1 MDSSAAVHHPAHIDP
16 RIKARRAEVQRD
28 VGRRRIQRLV
38 DVGLVLA
45 VVAGFAL
52 AVRSPLLDVDA
63 VTVAGSPHTP
73 AEEVVAAARVG
84 RGDQLMDVD
93 VASVGARVTE
103 LPWVEAVEVHR
114 GLDGRMAITVDER
127 TPVAVTAGPD
137 GEVLVDDGGH
147 VLGPVSDDPEAAG
160 ALVRLVGTEG
170 VPAVGGRLS
179 SRYDET
185 LALADRLATIAPGL
199 AQELSVDD
207 DLTLVLASGI
217 SVRFG
222 GPTLVESKLRSLET
236 VLNQVD
242 LTCAAV
248 IDLRA
253 PGSPVLT
260 REEGCS

>member
-1 MDSSAAVHHPAHIDP
+1 VESSTTLHHPAHIDP
-16 RIKARRAEVQRD
+16 RITARRAEVQRD
-28 VGRRRIQRLV
+28 VGRRRMQRLL

-52 AVRSPLLDVDA
+52 ALRSPLLDVDA
-63 VTVAGSPHTP
+63 VSVADSPHTP
-73 AEEVVAAARVG
+73 AEEVAAAAQVAP
-84 RGDQLMDVD
+84 GDQLMDVD
-93 VASVGARVTE
+93 LGLVGERVAE

-114 GLDGRMAITVDER
+114 GLDGRLVITVDER

-137 GEVLVDDGGH
+137 GEVLLDDSGH
-147 VLGPVSDDPEAAG
+147 VLGPVTDDPEAAG

-170 VPAVGGRLS
+170 VPGAGGRLS
-179 SRYDET
+179 SRYDEG

-217 SVRFG
+217 AVRFG
-222 GPTLVESKLRSLET
+222 GPALVESKLRSLGT
-236 VLNQVD
+236 VLDQVD
-242 LTCAAV
+242 LTCAAA